1 MRHTKPVSCRNIRAA
16 SSRLPPRQY
25 KGLKSEDS
33 NRLHIFCASQTT
45 ISDYASD
52 VNTNVTC
59 AHRHTPPQSA
69 SRTDNYLFPKR
80 FIASYR
86 GPDPEG
92 DKSGRGSEASASPAR
107 ALVVIRLDLW
117 SSKSF
122 SFLGGSDTTRTPL
135 TPGRRRGVGP
145 S

>member
-1 MRHTKPVSCRNIRAA
+1 MRRGRTPVRRDTHTHTDTLTYSNERMRHTKPVSCRNIRAA

-107 ALVVIRLDLW
+107 ALVVMRL
-117 SSKSF
+117 
-122 SFLGGSDTTRTPL
+122 GSL
-135 TPGRRRGVGP
+135 IQ
-145 S
+145 